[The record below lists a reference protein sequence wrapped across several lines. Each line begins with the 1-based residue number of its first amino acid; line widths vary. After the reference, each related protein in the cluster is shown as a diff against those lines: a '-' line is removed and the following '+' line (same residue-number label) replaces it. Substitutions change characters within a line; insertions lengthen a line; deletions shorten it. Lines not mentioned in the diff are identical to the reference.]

1 MCKSEISYDKKKI
14 NFDESLERLLKNYFN
29 FRKSW
34 ESWCYLSNLEVK
46 YSTED
51 IRKYADD
58 NDLLFHLRYV
68 VMKDYHIEYYKMFK
82 VSYNKDNNRDN
93 IFRLLSF
100 YLELNPIK
108 EKAVSLVLKKLHSC
122 SEVIKRALDVR
133 DKFYAHLD
141 YDYKSYNGTFKF
153 HDFEDSLVAL
163 EGAIILLV
171 SKKKF
176 KQVLSEIPS
185 RNDFK
190 LHLTF

>member
-1 MCKSEISYDKKKI
+1 MCKLEIKYNNKNF
-14 NFDESLERLLKNYFN
+14 NFDESLERLLKNYSN

-34 ESWCYLSNLEVK
+34 ESWCYLSNLEVE
-46 YSTED
+46 YSAQD
-51 IRKYADD
+51 LRKYADD

-68 VMKDYHIEYYKMFK
+68 VMKDYHIEYYKMYK
-82 VSYNKDNNRDN
+82 QSPNNGDN
-93 IFRLLSF
+93 IFRLLSV
-100 YLELNPIK
+100 YLELNPTK
-108 EKAVSLVLKKLHSC
+108 EKVVSLALEKLNSC

-153 HDFEDSLVAL
+153 QDIEDSLVAL
-163 EGAIILLV
+163 EGAIVLLV

-176 KQVLSEIPS
+176 KQLLLQIPS

-190 LHLTF
+190 LHLTM